1 MRLED
6 NQERADQTRR
16 VNATKEG
23 KVVISTARDM
33 RGTVS
38 WVLAT
43 TAMQKNLNEALTA
56 QLTYL

>member
-6 NQERADQTRR
+6 NQERAGQTRR

-23 KVVISTARDM
+23 KGVSSTVRDM
-33 RGTVS
+33 RGAIS

-43 TAMQKNLNEALTA
+43 TAMQKNLNEALMA
-56 QLTYL
+56 RLTYL